1 MECFGSNFVENHEVD
16 TCLFALQRI
25 EENVVRQINNNRLS
39 SAFIDSNFII
49 ELLGIKLVELVEE
62 NEQS

>member
-39 SAFIDSNFII
+39 SAFIDSKFII
-49 ELLGIKLVELVEE
+49 ELLGIKLVVED
-62 NEQS
+62 EQS

>member
-1 MECFGSNFVENHEVD
+1 MGCFGSNFVENHEVD

-39 SAFIDSNFII
+39 SAFIDSKFII
-49 ELLGIKLVELVEE
+49 ELLGIKLVVED
-62 NEQS
+62 EQS

>member
-1 MECFGSNFVENHEVD
+1 MECVGSNFVENHEVD

-39 SAFIDSNFII
+39 SVFIDSKFIV
-49 ELLGIKLVELVEE
+49 ELLGIKLVEED
-62 NEQS
+62 EQS